1 MALKIS
7 AMDSELSSGERV
19 WWVFMG
25 LRMCGF
31 GESVG
36 GFLLFPG
43 LSETLSP
50 GVEVGVQASVAIC
63 FCPILSCLYIKQ
75 TQIHINFVFLVLK
88 VDTCL
93 KVDINTFST

>member
-1 MALKIS
+1 
-7 AMDSELSSGERV
+7 MD
-19 WWVFMG
+19 

-43 LSETLSP
+43 LPETLNP
-50 GVEVGVQASVAIC
+50 GVGVGVPASVAIS

-75 TQIHINFVFLVLK
+75 AQQK
-88 VDTCL
+88 A
-93 KVDINTFST
+93 S

>member
-1 MALKIS
+1 MCGGASIFFSIWPETMALKIS
-7 AMDSELSSGERV
+7 AMDSELSSGEHV

-50 GVEVGVQASVAIC
+50 GVEVGVPASVAIC
-63 FCPILSCLYIKQ
+63 FCPILSCLYIK
-75 TQIHINFVFLVLK
+75 
-88 VDTCL
+88 
-93 KVDINTFST
+93 